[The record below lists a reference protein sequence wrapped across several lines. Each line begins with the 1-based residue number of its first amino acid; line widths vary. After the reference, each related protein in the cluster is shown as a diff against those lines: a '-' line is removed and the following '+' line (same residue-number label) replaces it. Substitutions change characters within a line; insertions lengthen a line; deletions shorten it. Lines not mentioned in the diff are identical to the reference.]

1 MNLTI
6 LVCTQIHI
14 FKLSQY
20 LLFIDTEATGLPKK
34 WNQPYSNTKNW
45 PHIVQ
50 LAWVIFK
57 KNGDEVKRENH
68 YIINSDFKISA
79 QAKKIHGIT
88 PQFLAQNGQS
98 RSLIMG
104 LLADDLQQYNP
115 MLVGHFI
122 ELDLHLLNADFYRT
136 GILNNLKTLP
146 VFCTML
152 ASAKYVQNYGVE
164 NLRLAEL
171 YALLFNKKAENLHNA
186 LGDAL
191 NTAKC
196 YFELIKRGD
205 ITNELIE
212 KQQEIILKKQYANDN
227 AIKLGYCIFVSIL
240 LLIIVFILWGRF

>member
-1 MNLTI
+1 M
-6 LVCTQIHI
+6 
-14 FKLSQY
+14 SQY
-20 LLFIDTEATGLPKK
+20 LLFIDTEATCLPKK

-50 LAWVIFK
+50 VAWVIYDK
-57 KNGDEVKRENH
+57 SGKEIKRENH

-88 PQFLAQNGQS
+88 PQFLAVNGKN
-98 RSLIMG
+98 RNFIMG

-115 MLVGHFI
+115 MMVGHFI

-136 GILNNLKTLP
+136 GIANNLKNLP

-152 ASAKYVQNYGVE
+152 ASAKYVQNYGVD

-171 YALLFNKKAENLHNA
+171 YTLLFNKKAKNLHNA

-191 NTAKC
+191 NTAES

-205 ITNELIE
+205 ITDELITM
-212 KQQEIILKKQYANDN
+212 QQEIILNKQYANDK
-227 AIKLGYCIFVSIL
+227 AIKLGYCIFVFIL
-240 LLIIVFILWGRF
+240 LLLIVFLLWSKF

>member
-1 MNLTI
+1 M
-6 LVCTQIHI
+6 
-14 FKLSQY
+14 SQY

-50 LAWVIFK
+50 VAWVICK
-57 KNGDEVKRENH
+57 KNGEEVKKENH

-88 PQFLAQNGQS
+88 PQFLSENGKN
-98 RSLIMG
+98 RNLIMG
-104 LLADDLQQYNP
+104 FLAHDLHTYNP
-115 MLVGHFI
+115 MMVGHFV

-136 GILNNLKTLP
+136 GIANNLKNLP

-152 ASAKYVQNYGVE
+152 ASAKYVQNYGVD

-171 YALLFNKKAENLHNA
+171 YTLLFNKKADNLHNA

-191 NTAKC
+191 NTAEC

-205 ITNELIE
+205 ITDELIE
-212 KQQEIILKKQYANDN
+212 KQQEIILKKQYANDKT
-227 AIKLGYCIFVSIL
+227 IKLGYCIFVLIL
-240 LLIIVFILWGRF
+240 LLLIVFLLWNRY